1 MVNKRVRVL
10 FLIESL
16 SGGGAEKV
24 LSVLLKHFDYSKYEV
39 TICPIVDT
47 GVYSEDV
54 KRYVDHYLPII
65 SYRGNTF
72 SNFWNKIKYKLVCNY
87 LPLGWVYKLF
97 IPKGNVVEIA
107 FCEGFVTKL
116 LSHANSKAKKIA
128 WIHTDLTDNPWPIE
142 LGIFKDVSE
151 EKATYTVFDQ
161 IVTVSKTVERSFNNS
176 YGLTDRTCT
185 IYNPIDTENIL
196 LKAGKKARDTHEDFR
211 LISVGRLVPQKG
223 YDRLLRVV
231 KQLYDDGYKLNLVIL
246 GEGEE
251 RKDLEGYINANN
263 MSSYVGLPGFD
274 ASPYKAMRLSDLFVC
289 SSRAEGYSLVIAEA
303 LVLGLPVVSTYC
315 SGPNELLGNGQYGKL
330 VENSEE
336 GLYQGIK
343 KLLNDQAKLKEL
355 RELSLSRGN
364 QFGVEESERLI
375 EQLLEEL

>member
-1 MVNKRVRVL
+1 MKHKIL
-10 FLIESL
+10 FLIESF

-24 LSVLLKHFDYSKYEV
+24 LRVLLKHFDYSKYEV
-39 TICPIVDT
+39 TVCPIVDT
-47 GVYSEDV
+47 GVYSEEV

-65 SYRGNTF
+65 SYRGNTL

-97 IPKGNVVEIA
+97 VPKGNDVEIA
-107 FCEGFVTKL
+107 FCEGYVTKL
-116 LSHANSKAKKIA
+116 LSKGGSKSRKIA
-128 WIHTDLTDNPWPIE
+128 WVHTDLTDNPWPIE

-151 EKATYTVFDQ
+151 EKAAYSVYDR
-161 IVTVSKTVERSFNNS
+161 IVTVSKTVEQSFDDR
-176 YGLTDRTCT
+176 YGLTDRTYT
-185 IYNPIDTENIL
+185 IYNPIDAEDIL
-196 LKAGKKARDTHEDFR
+196 LKAGKEANDIHEDFR

-223 YDRLLRVV
+223 YDRLLKVV
-231 KQLYDDGYKLNLVIL
+231 KRLHDDGYKLNLAIL

-251 RKDLEGYINANN
+251 RKELEEYINANN
-263 MSSYVGLPGFD
+263 MSSYVSLPGFD
-274 ASPYKAMRLSDLFVC
+274 ANPYKAMRKSVLFVC

-343 KLLNDQAKLKEL
+343 MLLNDQAKLKEL
-355 RELSLSRGN
+355 CELSLSRGN
-364 QFGVEESERLI
+364 QFGVEESKRLI